1 MEKIK
6 EIKSRIQIIGIKMLI
21 TPEKNNNY
29 YLYFQ
34 VNNSNPIKTQI
45 LEFDKDNKCILSQYY
60 DLEDNVNKFK
70 SIIFEIYDEKIPD
83 NILFKASVS
92 EEKNLQKTTHGKSYL
107 IGLKNNK
114 GENCAIVYFDFE
126 FNNKENLEKENN
138 DNIIKNYENNSNNQS
153 APLSIK
159 DLLKNNNNIYDIPV
173 CSLFIQN
180 LEYLKFFLVF
190 VEKVIRW
197 ENKWQTLSYLFML
210 TLIIL
215 NFKFFFVFI
224 LPLGFIFYHLKF
236 KDKIQSFLIE
246 KSSNSLNGENS
257 YLFYMILDYYN
268 RLFDFYE
275 FTVNKLIIGDVY
287 FVYELYKSIII
298 IFIFNFIIF
307 YMGGLNY
314 LNLPLIFIFCM
325 WILVLSFNPS
335 FYSFELFIFSLIN
348 FKITPILKSKKSKI
362 YISTIKTILSY
373 TIPFYNIINCVSDE
387 NMENSNKTYSLS
399 HSISQEQLENNN
411 NISPINAN
419 TMKRN
424 SISFSSGNN
433 LLKNKIENEKKNE
446 NNEILKYEI
455 YENERWWML
464 VGWKKNMIKN
474 EIPLWC
480 KVNDKKNFCDLNMVF
495 LPNNNKDKYKWIG
508 EWKIEKSINTDENG
522 WEYSSDF
529 NSSFV
534 KKKEGNYVRRRK
546 WVRFASKI

>member
-138 DNIIKNYENNSNNQS
+138 DNVIKNNENNSNNQS

-236 KDKIQSFLIE
+236 KDKIHSILIE

-314 LNLPLIFIFCM
+314 LNLPLIFILCM

-373 TIPFYNIINCVSDE
+373 TIPFYNIINFVSDE
-387 NMENSNKTYSLS
+387 NMENSNKTFSLS

-508 EWKIEKSINTDENG
+508 EWKIEKSINTDDNG

>member
-1 MEKIK
+1 
-6 EIKSRIQIIGIKMLI
+6 
-21 TPEKNNNY
+21 
-29 YLYFQ
+29 
-34 VNNSNPIKTQI
+34 
-45 LEFDKDNKCILSQYY
+45 
-60 DLEDNVNKFK
+60 
-70 SIIFEIYDEKIPD
+70 
-83 NILFKASVS
+83 
-92 EEKNLQKTTHGKSYL
+92 
-107 IGLKNNK
+107 
-114 GENCAIVYFDFE
+114 
-126 FNNKENLEKENN
+126 
-138 DNIIKNYENNSNNQS
+138 
-153 APLSIK
+153 
-159 DLLKNNNNIYDIPV
+159 
-173 CSLFIQN
+173 
-180 LEYLKFFLVF
+180 
-190 VEKVIRW
+190 
-197 ENKWQTLSYLFML
+197 ML

-373 TIPFYNIINCVSDE
+373 TIPFYNIINFVSDE
-387 NMENSNKTYSLS
+387 NMENSNKTFSLS

>member
-325 WILVLSFNPS
+325 WILVLS
-335 FYSFELFIFSLIN
+335 
-348 FKITPILKSKKSKI
+348 KITPILKSKKSKI

-373 TIPFYNIINCVSDE
+373 TIPFYNIINFVSDE
-387 NMENSNKTYSLS
+387 NMENSNKTFSLS